1 MTYKEIWKKII
12 NAATQNKVSDILLSP
27 NLTPSI
33 RINGILETIFEQI
46 LTADNINELIKLTM
60 DEEQKE
66 LFSKDLEIDYGY
78 SYDEQIRFRMNAF
91 YTISGPALAMRKI
104 NTKIPNLLDI
114 NIPDNLI
121 SLIRQERGLILVV
134 GPTGSGKS
142 TTLAGI
148 IEYINQNHKKHIIT
162 IEDPVEF
169 IFSSKKSVINQRE
182 LGHNTHSFP
191 NALRSTLREDPDIIM
206 LGEMRDPET
215 ARLALTAAET
225 GHLVLSTLH
234 TNSAYQSINRI
245 LDMFPGDSKNL
256 AISLLSESLTAI
268 VSQRLIPL
276 KNQTGRI
283 AAHEVLIA
291 TPAVKNLIRENKV
304 SQIYSMMQ
312 VGSKYGMITL
322 EESLRSLVHKDIIT
336 NEAMDKLLLKN
347 YN

>member
-1 MTYKEIWKKII
+1 MIYKEILEKII
-12 NAATQNKVSDILLSP
+12 DSSNKNQISDILLAP
-27 NLTPSI
+27 NLSPTM
-33 RINGILETIFEQI
+33 RINGKLEPIFEQK
-46 LTADNINELIKLTM
+46 LTADDISELIKLTM
-60 DEEQKE
+60 DEEQIT
-66 LFSKDLEIDYGY
+66 LFAKNLEIDYGY
-78 SYDEQIRFRMNAF
+78 SYNTQTRFRMNAF
-91 YTISGPALAMRKI
+91 YTISGQSLAMRKI

-121 SLIRQERGLILVV
+121 SLIKQEQGLILVV

-148 IEYINQNHKKHIIT
+148 VEYINQNHRKHIIT

-169 IFSSKKSVINQRE
+169 VFSSKKSVINQRE
-182 LGHNTHSFP
+182 LVHNTHSFP
-191 NALRSTLREDPDIIM
+191 DALRSTLREDPDVIM

-245 LDMFPGDSKNL
+245 IDMFPGDGKNL

-268 VSQRLIPL
+268 VSQRLVPL
-276 KNQTGRI
+276 KNQTGRV

-312 VGSKYGMITL
+312 VGSKYGMVTL
-322 EESLRSLVHKDIIT
+322 EESLRSLVRRDVI
-336 NEAMDKLLLKN
+336 DKEIADRLLIKL
-347 YN
+347 